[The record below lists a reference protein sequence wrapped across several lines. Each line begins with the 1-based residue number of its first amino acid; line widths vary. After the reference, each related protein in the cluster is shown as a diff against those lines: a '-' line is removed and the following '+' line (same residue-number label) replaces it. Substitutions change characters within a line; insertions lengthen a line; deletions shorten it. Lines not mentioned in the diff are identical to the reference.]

1 MYSRKISARSLR
13 QLYEFMP
20 ALYRPARIRRQ
31 VGATRQRRS
40 SGGLSRNNAREFAS
54 ARRSAEDIRGTRAVC
69 RYLRKGR
76 GKVAI
81 PLERIARN
89 EQNDNS
95 KRVNQRVDSEGVSWR
110 IEASKAAEAVYG
122 NVSRYKRATDAI

>member
-1 MYSRKISARSLR
+1 
-13 QLYEFMP
+13 MP

-31 VGATRQRRS
+31 IRATRQRGA
-40 SGGLSRNNAREFAS
+40 SGGLSREYARKFAS
-54 ARRSAEDIRGTRAVC
+54 ARRTAEDIRGTRAVC

-81 PLERIARN
+81 PMERIARYG
-89 EQNDNS
+89 QNDNS
-95 KRVNQRVDSEGVSWR
+95 KRFNQRVDSEGLSWR
-110 IEASKAAEAVYG
+110 IKAWKTAETVFG